1 MKNYK
6 IWHEKNVPFYKGEF
20 ISRGNTKL
28 PSSTMIFSLTSA
40 KNCPARMLGLCTI
53 KPRCYADHN
62 EVRWP
67 CVITKRLAVEKWLE
81 KATIEE
87 IEEMFD
93 AYISDYNE
101 EN

>member
-1 MKNYK
+1 MK
-6 IWHEKNVPFYKGEF
+6 
-20 ISRGNTKL
+20 
-28 PSSTMIFSLTSA
+28 
-40 KNCPARMLGLCTI
+40 
-53 KPRCYADHN
+53 
-62 EVRWP
+62 
-67 CVITKRLAVEKWLE
+67 KRLAVEKWLE